1 MLPIVATRLIE
12 FMPASRWT
20 VGDPATPLP
29 MRMLANFYVWV
40 FGRKSFYGWNQRLLN
55 LAVRGMGVGNPT
67 IDVISPTEARFLRSL
82 AASDDLTVFDVG
94 AHVGEYASHV
104 RELSSTARVWSF
116 EPHPGS
122 YKKLSEAASEAG
134 FEAVNMGLSDHAG
147 RMQLYDHVA
156 SASGIGSAHATL
168 HAQVIE
174 GIHHGRADGVE
185 VEVTTIDAFMK
196 ARGISHVTLLKVD
209 AEGHELAILRGAQQ
223 AIASGA
229 IDVVQ
234 FEFNEMNVIS
244 RVFFKDFYDVLPGFS
259 FYRMVVDGLAP
270 IGEYATRTH
279 EVFILHNVIAMRPA
293 FASSAS
299 LH

>member
-1 MLPIVATRLIE
+1 
-12 FMPASRWT
+12 MPSSRWT

-29 MRMLANFYVWV
+29 VRVFANFYVWV

-55 LAVRGMGVGNPT
+55 LAVRAMGIGNPT
-67 IDVISPTEARFLRSL
+67 IDVVSPAEDRFLRSL
-82 AASDDLTVFDVG
+82 AGTGELTVFDVG

-104 RELSSTARVWSF
+104 REVSPSAAVWSF

-122 YKKLSEAASEAG
+122 YKQLSDAASKAG

-147 RMQLYDHVA
+147 KMQLFDHA
-156 SASGIGSAHATL
+156 AFASGVGSAHATL

-174 GIHHGRADGVE
+174 GIHHDEAGGME
-185 VEVTTIDAFMK
+185 VEVTTIDAFMR
-196 ARGISHVTLLKVD
+196 ARGISHLTLLKVD

-244 RVFFKDFYDVLPGFS
+244 RVFFKDFYDVLPGFT

-270 IGEYATRTH
+270 LGAYSARTH

-293 FASSAS
+293 FASAS